1 MLLKLLY
8 LGCIGTVV
16 TAAATPWSAEART
29 KTDITK
35 TSIQRRQE
43 LQEATLPMNDADRAE
58 RAREIETTR
67 SGFLYGPSRLGNTSF
82 YPAGPLGNAVVQ
94 ADVEG
99 GRVDAAAILK
109 AVREDLA
116 AVNKTMREVSLWAWS
131 TLTSVHANAL
141 CRRAASKQSQ
151 TMPCFTMVSGRRRRQ
166 MESFRGCCQT
176 IPRICC
182 SQWRGYRSTPIF
194 SGEQSGRIPGYRSRW
209 TMPLFKK

>member
-16 TAAATPWSAEART
+16 TAAATPWSSEART

-35 TSIQRRQE
+35 TSVQRRQE

-109 AVREDLA
+109 SVREDLA
-116 AVNKTMREVSLWAWS
+116 AVNKTMREVSLG
-131 TLTSVHANAL
+131 
-141 CRRAASKQSQ
+141 
-151 TMPCFTMVSGRRRRQ
+151 SGR
-166 MESFRGCCQT
+166 
-176 IPRICC
+176 
-182 SQWRGYRSTPIF
+182 
-194 SGEQSGRIPGYRSRW
+194 
-209 TMPLFKK
+209 L